1 VEKFRSLSPVLL
13 AAASDKVSQVPSPGA
28 PTVDERTPVSC
39 GLEESRPMAIPS
51 STPCGAGGPPERA
64 AAAAGP
70 PHGSGPPGSPPGRLK
85 AASSPAFHPG
95 DGSPTG
101 SVLDRSPPSSLACP
115 AVSCEPLLG
124 PASEAGSVK
133 MDAVQG
139 GRPSLVSPAA
149 SSLVEDRDPPPL
161 ATPPTSSPRPGG
173 LLHLLLPCLA
183 RH

>member
-13 AAASDKVSQVPSPGA
+13 ATASDKVSQVPLPGA
-28 PTVDERTPVSC
+28 SAAEGRTPGSC
-39 GLEESRPMAIPS
+39 GLEESRPAAIPP
-51 STPCGAGGPPERA
+51 STPRGVDGPPERA

-70 PHGSGPPGSPPGRLK
+70 PHGSVPLGSSPGWLK

-101 SVLDRSPPSSLACP
+101 SALGRSPPSSLACP

-124 PASEAGSVK
+124 PAFEAGSVRK
-133 MDAVQG
+133 DAVQG
-139 GRPSLVSPAA
+139 GRPSPASPAA
-149 SSLVEDRDPPPL
+149 SSLGEDRDPPPL
-161 ATPPTSSPRPGG
+161 ATPPTSSPRTRG